1 MEKYPFEL
9 SSSIFSLTAAEKK
22 SMSALVQQVRRS
34 TNVADH
40 EMLGQQLA
48 DPIRQVADYVA
59 WTEPLFMRK
68 NYGDTEDN
76 RLAKDSYLSVGFY
89 TSPTGQ
95 VHYVRPGRAYVRPD
109 YTAITA
115 GIEIGW
121 RTQAKA
127 GWNLLARKQLE
138 ASEELARKTD
148 ALATTVLNASITA
161 SGNTTATAA
170 GGVLT
175 KAAVDAALAT
185 MAARGFPA
193 KIVVCNS
200 ADAMD
205 MTNWTLANSLLRWT
219 PEQVGDLTTALYWAH
234 YGNAVWLASPWAP
247 ASTVY
252 LSAGS
257 EKTGW
262 HQTCGGLVTASDID
276 ITKMVDR
283 HMYYKEDAFYVEND
297 YALHTITVTA

>member
-1 MEKYPFEL
+1 M
-9 SSSIFSLTAAEKK
+9 
-22 SMSALVQQVRRS
+22 
-34 TNVADH
+34 
-40 EMLGQQLA
+40 
-48 DPIRQVADYVA
+48 DYQ
-59 WTEPLFMRK
+59 
-68 NYGDTEDN
+68 DTEDN
-76 RLAKDSYLSVGFY
+76 RVPVDSYLSVGFY

-95 VHYVRPGRAYVRPD
+95 VHYVRPGRAYTRPD
-109 YTAITA
+109 WTAITA

-121 RTQAKA
+121 RTQSQA

-138 ASEELARKTD
+138 ATEELARKTD
-148 ALATTVLNASITA
+148 SLAQTALNASITA

-175 KAAVDAALAT
+175 KAAVDTALAT

-219 PEQVGDLTTALYWAH
+219 PEQVGELTTALYWAS
-234 YGNAVWLASPWAP
+234 YGGATWLASPWAP

-252 LSAGS
+252 LCAGPD
-257 EKTGW
+257 KTGY
-262 HQTCGGLVTASDID
+262 HQTRGGLITASDID

-283 HMYYKEDAFYVEND
+283 HIYYKEDAFYVAND

>member
-1 MEKYPFEL
+1 MKDFDNG
-9 SSSIFSLTAAEKK
+9 SIFRLTAADQKRLD
-22 SMSALVQQVRRS
+22 AIARQTGIS
-34 TNVADH
+34 TNKGDH
-40 EMLGQQLA
+40 ELLGQQLA

-59 WTEPLFMRK
+59 WTEQFFLRK
-68 NYGDTEDN
+68 NYQDAEDN
-76 RLAKDSYLSVGFY
+76 RVPVDSYLAVGFY

-109 YTAITA
+109 FASISA

-121 RTQAKA
+121 RTQAQA

-148 ALATTVLNASITA
+148 SLAQTALDASITT

-175 KAAVDAALAT
+175 KAAVDTAFAT
-185 MAARGFPA
+185 MAARGFPC
-193 KIVVCNS
+193 KVVAVNS

-219 PEQVGDLTTALYWAH
+219 PDQVEALTTRLYWAS
-234 YGNAVWLASPWAP
+234 YGGATWYASPWVP

-252 LSAGS
+252 LSAGP
-257 EKTGW
+257 EKTGY
-262 HQTCGGLVTASDID
+262 HQVRGGIITASDINID
-276 ITKMVDR
+276 KLIDK
-283 HMYYKEDAFYVEND
+283 HIYYKEDAFYVAND